1 MSSGTTHRGPALARG
16 ALVLCGVVA
25 TTAFAAPSALAA
37 VPSPTAAQ
45 AQAQAQPT
53 EVTLDSV
60 EIGSAPGTL
69 VLSGTV
75 ACDTPIEAGV
85 FGSVAQVQDLDI
97 ARDFFSLDTAV
108 QCSSTP
114 AAWTAT
120 SVGAL
125 RVFLPLP
132 TNIDVYAQSCTAEGC
147 QTITITRTV
156 TPAPAEPAATPAP
169 VADVAT
175 AP

>member
-1 MSSGTTHRGPALARG
+1 MSSGTTRRGPALARG

-25 TTAFAAPSALAA
+25 TTALAAPSALAA
-37 VPSPTAAQ
+37 VPTPAQ
-45 AQAQAQPT
+45 AQAIQ
-53 EVTLDSV
+53 VTLDSV

-85 FGSVAQVQDLDI
+85 FGSVAQVQGLDI

-108 QCSSTP
+108 QCSSSP
-114 AAWTAT
+114 SPWTAT

-132 TNIDVYAQSCTAEGC
+132 TAIDVYAQSCTAEGC
-147 QTITITRTV
+147 QTIRITRTV
-156 TPAPAEPAATPAP
+156 TPAPAEPAADPAP
-169 VADVAT
+169 VADVAI
-175 AP
+175 APGTD

>member
-1 MSSGTTHRGPALARG
+1 MSSGTTRRGPALARG

-25 TTAFAAPSALAA
+25 TTALAAPSALAA
-37 VPSPTAAQ
+37 VPSPTP
-45 AQAQAQPT
+45 AQAQPI

-97 ARDFFSLDTAV
+97 ARDFFSIDTAV
-108 QCSSTP
+108 QCSSSP
-114 AAWTAT
+114 SAWTAT

-132 TNIDVYAQSCTAEGC
+132 TTIDVYAQSCLAEVC
-147 QTITITRTV
+147 RTVTITQTV
-156 TPAPAEPAATPAP
+156 TPAPAEPAADPAP
-169 VADVAT
+169 VADVAI
-175 AP
+175 APVTN

>member
-1 MSSGTTHRGPALARG
+1 MSSTTTRRGPALARG

-25 TTAFAAPSALAA
+25 TTALAAPSALAA
-37 VPSPTAAQ
+37 VPTPAQ
-45 AQAQAQPT
+45 AQAI

-85 FGSVAQVQDLDI
+85 FGSAAQVQDLDI

-114 AAWTAT
+114 APWTAT

-132 TNIDVYAQSCTAEGC
+132 TTIDVYAQSCLAEVC
-147 QTITITRTV
+147 RTVTITRTV
-156 TPAPAEPAATPAP
+156 TPAPAEPAVAPAP
-169 VADVAT
+169 VSDVAT

>member
-1 MSSGTTHRGPALARG
+1 MSSTTTRRGPALTRG

-25 TTAFAAPSALAA
+25 TTALAAPSALAA
-37 VPSPTAAQ
+37 VPIPTPAQ
-45 AQAQAQPT
+45 AQAQAI

-85 FGSVAQVQDLDI
+85 FGSAAQVQDLDI

-114 AAWTAT
+114 APWTAT

-132 TNIDVYAQSCTAEGC
+132 TTIDVYAQSCLAEVC
-147 QTITITRTV
+147 QTVTISQTV
-156 TPAPAEPAATPAP
+156 TPAPAEPAVAPAP
-169 VADVAT
+169 VSDVAT

>member
-1 MSSGTTHRGPALARG
+1 MSSGTTRRGPTLARG

-25 TTAFAAPSALAA
+25 TTALAAPSAVAA
-37 VPSPTAAQ
+37 VPSTP
-45 AQAQAQPT
+45 AQAQPI

-85 FGSVAQVQDLDI
+85 FGSVAQVPDLDI
-97 ARDFFSLDTAV
+97 ARDFFSLAPAV
-108 QCSSTP
+108 QCSNSP
-114 AAWTAT
+114 SAWSAT
-120 SVGAL
+120 SVGAV

-132 TNIDVYAQSCTAEGC
+132 TTIDVYAQSCLAEVC
-147 QTITITRTV
+147 RTVTITQTV
-156 TPAPAEPAATPAP
+156 TPAPAEPAADPAP
-169 VADVAT
+169 VADVAIT
-175 AP
+175 L

>member
-37 VPSPTAAQ
+37 VPSPTP
-45 AQAQAQPT
+45 AQAQPI

-156 TPAPAEPAATPAP
+156 TPAPAAPAATPAP
-169 VADVAT
+169 VSDVAT

>member
-37 VPSPTAAQ
+37 VPSPTP
-45 AQAQAQPT
+45 AQAQPI

-75 ACDTPIEAGV
+75 ACDTPVEAGV
-85 FGSVAQVQDLDI
+85 FGSVAQVQGLDI
-97 ARDFFSLDTAV
+97 ARDYFSVEAAV
-108 QCSSTP
+108 QCSTTP
-114 AAWTAT
+114 SAWTAT
-120 SVGAL
+120 SAGAL
-125 RVFLPLP
+125 RVFLSLP
-132 TNIDVYAQSCTAEGC
+132 TVIDVSAQFCVGEVCSTVTTTE
-147 QTITITRTV
+147 TV
-156 TPAPAEPAATPAP
+156 TPAAAGPAASAGRA
-169 VADVAT
+169 VDVAVPLL
-175 AP
+175 AN

>member
-1 MSSGTTHRGPALARG
+1 MSSGTTRRGPTPARA

-25 TTAFAAPSALAA
+25 VTALAAPSALAA
-37 VPSPTAAQ
+37 VPIPTPAQ
-45 AQAQAQPT
+45 AI

-108 QCSSTP
+108 QCSSSPT
-114 AAWTAT
+114 AWTAT

-132 TNIDVYAQSCTAEGC
+132 TTIDVYAQSCTAEAC
-147 QTITITRTV
+147 RTVTITRTV
-156 TPAPAEPAATPAP
+156 TPAPAEPAADPAP
-169 VADVAT
+169 AADAAI

>member
-1 MSSGTTHRGPALARG
+1 MSSGTTRRGPALARG

-25 TTAFAAPSALAA
+25 TTALAAPSALAA
-37 VPSPTAAQ
+37 VPTPAQ
-45 AQAQAQPT
+45 AIQ
-53 EVTLDSV
+53 VTLDSV

-108 QCSSTP
+108 QCSSSP
-114 AAWTAT
+114 SAWTAT

-132 TNIDVYAQSCTAEGC
+132 TTIDVYAQSCLAEGC
-147 QTITITRTV
+147 QTVTITQTV
-156 TPAPAEPAATPAP
+156 TPAPAEPAADPAP
-169 VADVAT
+169 VADVAI
-175 AP
+175 APVTN